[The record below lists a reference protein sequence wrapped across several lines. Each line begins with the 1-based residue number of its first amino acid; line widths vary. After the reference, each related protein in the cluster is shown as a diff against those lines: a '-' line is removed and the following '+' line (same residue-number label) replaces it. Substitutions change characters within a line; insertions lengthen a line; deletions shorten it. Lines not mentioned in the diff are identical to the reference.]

1 MRHEEV
7 QCLVVDDV
15 NSMRVQLKD
24 LMRMFGFNHIKTV
37 GNGEEAKEALAS
49 QTFHVVLADWH
60 MEPTNGLDLLKYVRS
75 QPKLKDIAFLMVTA
89 ESTKERV
96 VEAIKAGVDD
106 YLIKPL
112 TILQVQNKVYGV
124 LFKKKII

>member
-24 LMRMFGFNHIKTV
+24 LLRMFGFTHIKTL
-37 GNGEEAKEALAS
+37 GNGEEAKEALSS
-49 QTFHVVLADWH
+49 QTFHLVLADWH

-75 QPKLKDIAFLMVTA
+75 QPKLKDIAFLLVTA

-96 VEAIKAGVDD
+96 VEAIQAGVDD